1 MFLSNI
7 ATESLLKTHF
17 FAALDDDSIKKL
29 FACFREQ
36 SYAKGDVVLHEG
48 EKDQNLYFV
57 VTGIA
62 KSFKVS
68 PDGKEQIIS
77 LLRSGDAFNMTMIIE
92 SNPQIYSV
100 EAMSPLILA
109 YISKKDIYELMN
121 QNSKIYEA
129 ILRLFAEHIRYLVT
143 LVEDLS
149 FRSVMGRVAKIL
161 MMYMSDVYTPH
172 LRITQKDIAAM
183 AGTAR
188 EVVSRALR
196 ALEDDGY
203 IVVDHSR
210 INITDPDALQELID
224 YSA

>member
-1 MFLSNI
+1 MFLSSI

-17 FAALDDDSIKKL
+17 FASLDDVSVQKL
-29 FACFREQ
+29 FACFREENL
-36 SYAKGDVVLHEG
+36 AKGDVILREG
-48 EKDQNLYFV
+48 EKNQNLFFV
-57 VTGIA
+57 VSGIA
-62 KSFKVS
+62 KSYKVS
-68 PDGKEQIIS
+68 PEGKEQIIS
-77 LLRSGDAFNMTMIIE
+77 LLRSGDAFNMTMIID
-92 SNPQIYSV
+92 SNPQQYSV
-100 EAMSPLILA
+100 EAMSPLTLA
-109 YISKKDIYELMN
+109 YISKTDLYDLMN
-121 QNSKIYEA
+121 QNSNIYEA
-129 ILRLFAEHIRYLVT
+129 ILRLFADQIRYLVT

-161 MMYMSDVYTPH
+161 MMYMSDAYSPH
-172 LRITQKDIAAM
+172 LRITQRDIAAM

>member
-1 MFLSNI
+1 MFLSSI

-17 FAALDDDSIKKL
+17 FAALDDASVQKL
-29 FACFREQ
+29 FACFREEMFT
-36 SYAKGDVVLHEG
+36 KGDVILREG
-48 EKDQNLYFV
+48 EKNQNLFFV

-62 KSFKVS
+62 KSYKVS

-100 EAMSPLILA
+100 EAMSPVTLA
-109 YISKKDIYELMN
+109 YISKTDLYELMN
-121 QNSKIYEA
+121 QNSNIYEA
-129 ILRLFAEHIRYLVT
+129 ILRLFAEQIRYLVT

-161 MMYMSDVYTPH
+161 MMYMSDAYSPH
-172 LRITQKDIAAM
+172 LRITQRDIAAM

-210 INITDPDALQELID
+210 INITDPEALQELID

>member
-1 MFLSNI
+1 
-7 ATESLLKTHF
+7 
-17 FAALDDDSIKKL
+17 
-29 FACFREQ
+29 
-36 SYAKGDVVLHEG
+36 
-48 EKDQNLYFV
+48 
-57 VTGIA
+57 
-62 KSFKVS
+62 
-68 PDGKEQIIS
+68 
-77 LLRSGDAFNMTMIIE
+77 
-92 SNPQIYSV
+92 
-100 EAMSPLILA
+100 
-109 YISKKDIYELMN
+109 MN
-121 QNSKIYEA
+121 QNSNIYEA
-129 ILRLFAEHIRYLVT
+129 ILRLFADQIRYLVT

-161 MMYMSDVYTPH
+161 MMYMSDAYSPH
-172 LRITQKDIAAM
+172 LRITQRDIAAM

>member
-1 MFLSNI
+1 M
-7 ATESLLKTHF
+7 KTHF
-17 FAALDDDSIKKL
+17 FAALDDDSIRKL
-29 FACFREQ
+29 FASFREQ
-36 SYAKGDVVLHEG
+36 NYAKGDVILREG

-57 VTGIA
+57 VSGIA
-62 KSFKVS
+62 KSYKVS

-77 LLRSGDAFNMTMIIE
+77 LLRSGDAFNMTTIIE

-100 EAMSPLILA
+100 EAMSPLTLA
-109 YISKKDIYELMN
+109 YISRNDLYGLMN

-129 ILRLFAEHIRYLVT
+129 ILRLFAEQIRYLVT

-161 MMYMSDVYTPH
+161 MIYMSDPNSPH
-172 LRITQKDIAAM
+172 ARITQKDIAAM

-196 ALEDDGY
+196 ALEDEGY

-210 INITDPDALQELID
+210 IEITDPEALQELID

>member
-1 MFLSNI
+1 MFLSSI

-17 FAALDDDSIKKL
+17 FASLDDVSVQKL
-29 FACFREQ
+29 FACFREENL
-36 SYAKGDVVLHEG
+36 AKGDVILREG
-48 EKDQNLYFV
+48 EKNQNLFFV

-62 KSFKVS
+62 KSYKVS
-68 PDGKEQIIS
+68 PEGKEQIIS
-77 LLRSGDAFNMTMIIE
+77 LLRSGDAFNMTMIID
-92 SNPQIYSV
+92 SNPQQYSV
-100 EAMSPLILA
+100 EAMSPLTLA
-109 YISKKDIYELMN
+109 YISKTDLYDLMN
-121 QNSKIYEA
+121 QNSNIYEA
-129 ILRLFAEHIRYLVT
+129 ILRLFADQIRYLVT

-161 MMYMSDVYTPH
+161 MMYMSDAYSPH
-172 LRITQKDIAAM
+172 LRITQRDIAAM